1 MTDGDKPGLENYLAQ
16 QVPRDNKGVIMSTEG
31 VRLTVQ
37 SDYVTVDNGIL
48 EVTLSNPDGN
58 ITNIKY
64 NGIDNLLEDG
74 NDEDNRGFVMLKG
87 SSGFY
92 CYAIYECLE
101 GWPEFN
107 IYETRIVFKLAID
120 KFLYM
125 AIADN
130 RQRVM
135 PLLEDRE
142 VPEHSEKLAYPEA
155 VRFTNPNDPNLI
167 GEVDDKYQYSMEN
180 KDNQVHG
187 WICTEDQ
194 PTGFWQITPSNEFRT
209 CGPIKQDLTSHV
221 GPITLAM
228 FVSTHYAGEDV
239 YLKFRDGESWKKVFG
254 PIFIYVN
261 SVPQGD
267 DATLSLW
274 EDAKTQMMTEVQS
287 WPYSFPESV
296 EFQKSEERGNILGR
310 LLVLDRYVKED
321 YIPAKD
327 ACVGLAPPGDAG
339 SWQTECKGYQF
350 WTTADEDGYFSIYN
364 VRTGDYNLYAWV
376 PGFIGDY
383 LYENIVTIA
392 SGSSNEYVDLVYEPP
407 RVGPT
412 LWEIGIPDRSA
423 AEFYVPD
430 PDPMYINSLYVNH
443 PDRFRQYGLWSR
455 YADADLYP
463 SEDLVYTVGVCD
475 YTTDWFFAQVTRK
488 IDVGNED
495 NDDDTY
501 VGTTWQIRF
510 EDQNIDVSGTYTL
523 RVAIASATLAELQ
536 VRVNDPDATEPLY
549 SSGLIGR
556 DNAVARHGIRG
567 LHSLHS
573 ISIDG
578 SLLIKG
584 VNTIFLTQPRN
595 DDEFRSFMY
604 DYLRFEGPP
613 NWSLF
618 L

>member
-1 MTDGDKPGLENYLAQ
+1 
-16 QVPRDNKGVIMSTEG
+16 MSTEG

-155 VRFTNPNDPNLI
+155 VRFTNPNDPNLL

-310 LLVLDRYVKED
+310 LLVLDRYVNED

-392 SGSSNEYVDLVYEPP
+392 SGSSNEYMDLVYEPP

-536 VRVNDPDATEPLY
+536 VRVNDPDATVPLY

-578 SLLIKG
+578 SLLIEG

-613 NWSLF
+613 N
-618 L
+618 